1 MLKEGII
8 LGDRYEIIGPIGS
21 GGMAEV
27 YKAKDHK
34 LGRFVAVKVLKR
46 EFSEDNNFV
55 QKFRVEAQSAAR
67 LMHPNIVN
75 VYDVGNDEGVYY
87 IVMELVEGITLKE
100 YIQKKVRLSVNEAV
114 SIAIQVAMGIEAA
127 HKNHIIHRDI
137 KPQNIVISRDGKVK
151 VTDFGIA
158 RAASSETIV
167 SNVMGS
173 VHYTS
178 PEQARGGYCD
188 EKSDIYSFGITLYEM
203 LTGKLPFDGETTV
216 NVAIKHLQ
224 EEIEPPRRVAPD
236 IPASLEKIILKCTQ
250 KSPDRRYANA
260 GELIADLKKSVTE
273 PDGDF
278 VKMIP
283 INNYGQTRMLTPKE
297 VEDIKR
303 ETGKISLDQDER
315 ELQEEQ
321 AEEDEDVEINPK
333 LEKLMTVLGIIA
345 ALIIASIALY
355 LIGSAAGMFR
365 HTSTDKNKTETETE
379 TETEEDGNL
388 VEMPD
393 IVGMTLDE
401 ATEILNDL
409 GLGIKESYEYSDTFE
424 KDTIMQ
430 QDIVEGDE
438 VEKNTTVL
446 VVVSEGPE
454 GIEVPTVKGLEEDRA
469 KNMLEDNGLVVKR
482 EYEYDDTVK
491 TGCVISCTPA
501 EGTNVQKGDTVTLIV
516 SRGKEVIEVTVPD
529 IRNLNETDARAKLS
543 AVGLNVGTVSEANSE
558 SVTEGRVIS
567 QNVAGGTT
575 VEKGTAVDFVL
586 SLGPEDVP
594 EVTYEFTIE
603 VSDITFPIDVDSATI
618 AVQFIQTTA
627 DGSKVTKE
635 RDFGTISKGSVTPA
649 SPLAFTVT
657 GEPGV
662 TKDNVEV
669 RATLN
674 GVRAEITY
682 KVKVK

>member
-430 QDIVEGDE
+430 QDIAEGDE

-567 QNVAGGTT
+567 QNVAGGTI
-575 VEKGTAVDFVL
+575 VEKGTTVDFVL

-603 VSDITFPIDVDSATI
+603 VSDITFPVDVDSATI